1 MGEDNAVVAM
11 SIEVR
16 EDDSTV
22 FGGEGDRFLRV
33 RGKSDHEGGED
44 GDPCAHAPMYHWI
57 LPVPGRM
64 GAQSA
69 SPQGCVLGTKNLVAR
84 RVFHAAAV
92 GAGVGDGDLLSGHG
106 FGECVGDVVL

>member
-1 MGEDNAVVAM
+1 MARATGVAIAAEIEGEHKKSCGSQGAGLWGPALLVELASMGEDNAVVAM

-44 GDPCAHAPMYHWI
+44 GDPCAHAAYSTTACGGS
-57 LPVPGRM
+57 GRM
-64 GAQSA
+64 GTRRA
-69 SPQGCVLGTKNLVAR
+69 SPQVC
-84 RVFHAAAV
+84 
-92 GAGVGDGDLLSGHG
+92 
-106 FGECVGDVVL
+106 